1 MKLQQASACGKC
13 ILLGEHSIL
22 EGGSALAL
30 PLKMLKIEISFEAK
44 KENSLTVNFPLQDK
58 DEKLFWSLLREDFSE
73 FNTIGAYNIES
84 SLPIGAGLGSSAA
97 LCVALNRLFRKN
109 IDSKE
114 LIEKSWL
121 SEFKFHGKS
130 SGIDPTTIV
139 KEKALHFYKPNEFS
153 EIIFPSDFNSKFI
166 FVLFDSRIR
175 RTTQEIVQ
183 KSYSLKET
191 NFILWKKTISELQSL
206 VLKAKDN
213 LQKNNIENL
222 GLLLNKA
229 HFLLSD
235 LGVSN
240 EELNSLQS
248 HILKEGAL
256 GAKLT
261 GAGRGGFLL
270 ALFDLKTWNAL
281 KSGKSSEFGSFFELI
296 L

>member
-1 MKLQQASACGKC
+1 MKYKAEACGKC

-22 EGGSALAL
+22 EGGSAIAL
-30 PLKMLKIEISFEAK
+30 PLSNLKIQILFENK
-44 KENSLTVNFPLQDK
+44 KENSLSVNFPLQEK
-58 DEKLFWSLLREDFSE
+58 DENLFWTLLKEDFSE
-73 FNTIGAYNIES
+73 FETQGAYTIKS

-97 LCVALNRLFRKN
+97 LCVALNRLFREN
-109 IDSKE
+109 INSKE
-114 LIEKSWL
+114 LIEKSWK
-121 SEFKFHGKS
+121 SEFRFHGKS

-153 EIIFPSDFNSKFI
+153 EIIFPDDFNSKFI
-166 FVLFDSRIR
+166 FVLFDSKIR

-183 KSYSLKET
+183 KTYSLKET
-191 NFILWKKTISELQSL
+191 NFVLWKKIISELQSF
-206 VLKAKDN
+206 VLEAKDN
-213 LQKNNIENL
+213 LQKNKIETL
-222 GLLLNKA
+222 GLFMNKA

-240 EELNSLQS
+240 EELNYLQA

-281 KSGKSSEFGSFFELI
+281 KSRKSSELGSFFELI

>member
-121 SEFKFHGKS
+121 SEFRFHGKS

-139 KEKALHFYKPNEFS
+139 KEKALHFYKPHEFS

>member
-109 IDSKE
+109 IYSKE

-121 SEFKFHGKS
+121 SEFRFHGKS

-166 FVLFDSRIR
+166 FVLFDSKIR
-175 RTTQEIVQ
+175 RNTHKIIQQ
-183 KSYSLKET
+183 SQSLKERDPL
-191 NFILWKKTISELQSL
+191 LWKETISQLQL
-206 VLKAKDN
+206 LALEAKAA
-213 LQKNNIENL
+213 LQNNKIQSL
-222 GLLLNKA
+222 GLLMNKA
-229 HFLLSD
+229 HSLLGE
-235 LGVSN
+235 LGASN
-240 EELNSLQS
+240 EELNALQYQ
-248 HILKEGAL
+248 IINQGAF

-270 ALFDLKTWNAL
+270 ALFELKTWNAL
-281 KSGKSSEFGSFFELI
+281 KSRKSSEFGSFFELI